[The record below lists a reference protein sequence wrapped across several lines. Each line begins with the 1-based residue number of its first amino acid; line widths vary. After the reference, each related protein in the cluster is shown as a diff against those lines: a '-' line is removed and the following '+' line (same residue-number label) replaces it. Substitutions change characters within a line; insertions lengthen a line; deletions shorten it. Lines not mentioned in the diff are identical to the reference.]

1 MYLSNGRL
9 VTLVWCRCYSPHAH
23 NFNIHVGILIC
34 KNFSN
39 PCPYAYP
46 DPCIHMAIP
55 VWKILQMRIQDLI
68 SHMEIFPMCIWLVTE
83 LSPYAYG
90 HCKNSRMHTRIMC
103 NVIPI
108 CKWGSS
114 SSLYTYWELSWSPYA
129 YRDYVSCNPCMQ
141 TGISIIPVC
150 IRDTGSDLDPHMHT
164 GSMHRC
170 ANNATLDAQIMQ
182 WPIMFFCVC
191 TQNGFWCAHS
201 KSSGSTRDSRKDC
214 WYFRIWSPYAYG
226 DTHMRTGMKAKIAYG
241 DSPHV

>member
-1 MYLSNGRL
+1 
-9 VTLVWCRCYSPHAH
+9 
-23 NFNIHVGILIC
+23 
-34 KNFSN
+34 
-39 PCPYAYP
+39 
-46 DPCIHMAIP
+46 
-55 VWKILQMRIQDLI
+55 
-68 SHMEIFPMCIWLVTE
+68 MEIFPMCIWLVTE

-164 GSMHRC
+164 GIMHRC

-182 WPIMFFCVC
+182 CPMMFFCVC

-226 DTHMRTGMKAKIAYG
+226 DYPYAYG
-241 DSPHV
+241 DEGKNCIWGLPACIKWNCANMGSTIEIACTNSSVCTCPSKNQWVRFSDIIKNQRQKTEFSEYFSN